1 MSYQQNIKKLAVY
14 PDCNTGSLPAIS
26 YTIIGLAGEVGETSN
41 KFKKVLRGDKTL
53 EEAKEGISKE
63 LGGVF
68 WYLYQLCNEL
78 GLKAEDIMDENFKTL
93 TNRLN
98 NNTIRGDGDNR

>member
-1 MSYQQNIKKLAVY
+1 MSYQQNIKNLAVY
-14 PDCNTGSLPAIS
+14 PDSNTGSLSAIS
-26 YTIIGLAGEVGETSN
+26 YTMIGLAGEVGETSN

-68 WYLYQLCNEL
+68 WYLHQLCNEL

-93 TNRLN
+93 TNRFS